1 MTDVVDGFFVNV
13 FFRLKKKKKE
23 NSKKSWNIFATKWPA
38 HDKWVKVALSY
49 YKKSGKYS
57 GNQSAKCA
65 CDLMLKEIK
74 VETIFSD
81 EKQTH
86 GLERLADGFES
97 IWKIYEERDDHSR
110 EAQERYLTKWMKLYN
125 DYRTKFFQN
134 CPSVAEYL
142 DKNVIGESLL
152 STFIAEFMEDV
163 AVVNKKFERKLR
175 ESIDKQAKSHNKCIT
190 IKSVAGISCFML
202 FCLCVC

>member
-38 HDKWVKVALSY
+38 HDKWVKVARSY

-125 DYRTKFFQN
+125 YYRTKFFQN

-142 DKNVIGESLL
+142 DKN
-152 STFIAEFMEDV
+152 
-163 AVVNKKFERKLR
+163 LR
-175 ESIDKQAKSHNKCIT
+175 ENFGNQLTSKQKVIINVLQSKASQVSLVLCY
-190 IKSVAGISCFML
+190 SVCVFVESFLFVML
-202 FCLCVC
+202 RSRLLF